1 MSEEDVVPQTG
12 DTVKGYRSL
21 SSEDLAIMNV
31 IKEAEIQLGEV
42 WRSVKASAEDADG
55 RCLAEAKTCFQ
66 TGFMF
71 FVKAIAK
78 PKDVF

>member
-1 MSEEDVVPQTG
+1 VPEEDAVPQTG

-21 SSEDLAIMNV
+21 SPEDIAVMND
-31 IKEAEIQLGEV
+31 IKEAEIALGRL
-42 WRSVKASAEDADG
+42 WREIRENVEDADG